1 VSQSVELSVVVVG
14 MAELVRAVLEAGAQA
29 FEQQKELRTA
39 DGRTH
44 AVDLVVRDDEG
55 TEVGVRVDRKTGVA
69 TFVGHEGKD
78 KRTTA
83 LAHRV
88 VQRYAYSKVLEE
100 LKRKGY
106 QIGKE
111 EKQKDGTI
119 KLVAQRWR

>member
-1 VSQSVELSVVVVG
+1 MSQSVDVVIVVKG
-14 MAELVRAVLEAGAQA
+14 MAELVAAIVEGGMTHEEAT
-29 FEQQKELRTA
+29 ELQGE

-44 AVDLVVRDDEG
+44 VVDLVVRDESG
-55 TEVGVRVDRKTGVA
+55 TRVGVKVDERTGTA
-69 TFVGHEGKD
+69 TFVGHDASGKA
-78 KRTTA
+78 RA

-88 VQRYAYSKVLEE
+88 AQRYAYSKVTQE

-106 QIGKE
+106 QIAKE

>member
-1 VSQSVELSVVVVG
+1 MSQSVEVGIVVVG
-14 MAELVRAVLEAGAQA
+14 LAELMRAIVEAGCEAVKQSEYQA
-29 FEQQKELRTA
+29 A

-44 AVDLVVRDDEG
+44 KVDLVVKDEQG
-55 TEVGVRVDRKTGVA
+55 TKVGVKVDQTTGVA
-69 TFVGHEGKD
+69 TFVGHDGKD
-78 KRTTA
+78 KRATA

-88 VQRYAYSKVLEE
+88 AQRYAYSKTLDE

-106 QIGKE
+106 QIAKE

>member
-1 VSQSVELSVVVVG
+1 MSQSVEMSIVIVG
-14 MAELVRAVLEAGAQA
+14 MAELIRAVLEGGAQA
-29 FEQQKELRTA
+29 CQEQKELRTA

-44 AVDLVVRDDEG
+44 AVDLVVKDEQG
-55 TEVGVRVDRKTGVA
+55 TEVGVKVDQKTGVA
-69 TFVGHEGKD
+69 TFVGHDGKD
-78 KRTTA
+78 KRATA
-83 LAHRV
+83 LANRV
-88 VQRYAYSKVLEE
+88 AQRYAYSKVMDE

>member
-1 VSQSVELSVVVVG
+1 MSQSVDLVIVVKGMCELIAAIVEG
-14 MAELVRAVLEAGAQA
+14 GLTHETT
-29 FEQQKELRTA
+29 RTFSSD

-44 AVDLVVRDDEG
+44 VVDLVVRDPAG
-55 TEVGVRVDRKTGVA
+55 AAVGVKLDQKTGTA
-69 TFVGHEGKD
+69 TFVGHDRSGKAQ
-78 KRTTA
+78 A

-88 VQRYAYSKVLEE
+88 AQRYAYSKVTQE

-106 QIGKE
+106 QIAKE